1 MFVASV
7 VEKLEESK
15 DVDPSVSD
23 VFVRIPRCVSK
34 GTTRITTIM
43 GIGAFYQLIV
53 GTTTPV
59 SKAPFKMTPTKLQ
72 ELKESYWTRVS
83 YNLVYHLGELQSN
96 L

>member
-83 YNLVYHLGELQSN
+83 YNLVYHLGLQSY